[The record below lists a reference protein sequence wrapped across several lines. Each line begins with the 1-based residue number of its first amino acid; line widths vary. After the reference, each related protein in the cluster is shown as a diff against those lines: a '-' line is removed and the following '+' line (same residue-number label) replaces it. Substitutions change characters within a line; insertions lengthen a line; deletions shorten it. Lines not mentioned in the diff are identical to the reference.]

1 MERTQKRILT
11 LAVLITVGTLAVSY
25 PQRDRRIQT
34 RVYDNLARAE
44 FALNA
49 GEFQTAEVYAGLVLM
64 KDEIKV
70 HLNVNRCSEER
81 KQAAE
86 AAFSEAAKMWEEA
99 LGGEVAFVLVSNH
112 EADLKVGY
120 RPKVKVYGEEVAGH
134 ATWSREVQTVGAS
147 AFGYKVRGEI
157 MLRTQD
163 RDGKDLSHEAMMNT
177 AAHELGHILGLEDSP
192 RDGDIMSTLR
202 IERPITRPSADEL
215 GRLREVRASARS
227 VSDSALNASV
237 RNW

>member
-1 MERTQKRILT
+1 MERTHKRILT

-25 PQRDRRIQT
+25 PQRDRRIQA
-34 RVYDNLARAE
+34 RVYENLARAE

-70 HLNVNRCSEER
+70 HLNLNRCSEER

-86 AAFSEAAKMWEEA
+86 GAFSEAAKMWEDA
-99 LGGEVAFVLVSNH
+99 LGGEVAFVLVPSG

-120 RPKVKVYGEEVAGH
+120 RPHVKVYGEDVAGH
-134 ATWSREVQTVGAS
+134 ATWSRDVQTVGS
-147 AFGYKVRGEI
+147 NAFGYKVRGEI
-157 MLRTQD
+157 ILRTQD
-163 RDGKDLSHEAMMNT
+163 REGNDLPHAAMLHT

-192 RDGDIMSTLR
+192 REGDIMSTLR
-202 IERPITRPSADEL
+202 VEQPVTRPSVDEL